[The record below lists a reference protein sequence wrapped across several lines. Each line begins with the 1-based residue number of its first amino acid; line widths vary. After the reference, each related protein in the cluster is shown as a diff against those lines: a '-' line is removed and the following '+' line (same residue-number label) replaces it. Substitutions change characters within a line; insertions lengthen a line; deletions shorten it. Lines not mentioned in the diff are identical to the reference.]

1 MFLPL
6 IEKRRSIRRYQA
18 DPVEPKKI
26 QILVEAALRAPTSM
40 GSQPWSFVVVTD
52 RDLLVRLSRAKPHGS
67 SFLADAPLGIVVAA
81 DPARSS
87 VWIEDAAIACT
98 YLQLAAESLGLG
110 TCWIQIR
117 DRMHDTTT
125 TASAYVAE
133 TLGIP
138 ASLEVAAIVAAGY
151 PAEQK
156 PPHTRQSLPFD
167 RVSFNTFG
175 NPFEVSETS
184 EPA

>member
-6 IEKRRSIRRYQA
+6 IEKRRSIRRYQPA
-18 DPVEPKKI
+18 PVEPDKI
-26 QILVEAALRAPTSM
+26 QTLVEAVLRAPTSM

-52 RDLLVRLSRAKPHGS
+52 PDLLARLSRAKPHGS
-67 SFLADAPLGIVVAA
+67 AFLAGAPLGIVVAA

-110 TCWIQIR
+110 SCWIQIR
-117 DRMHDTTT
+117 DRMHDAGK
-125 TASAYVAE
+125 TASDYVAE
-133 TLGIP
+133 TVGMP
-138 ASLEVAAIVAAGY
+138 AALQVAAIVAAGY

-156 PPHTRQSLPFD
+156 APHERESLRFD
-167 RVSFNTFG
+167 RVSLNTFG
-175 NPFEVSETS
+175 NPFEGSAGS